1 MLLKYQLGLGHLNLK
16 EQLRI
21 NTAQPTQGAKILQ
34 SALKTWT
41 WPPKDTGPAQA
52 GAAWQSGG

>member
-1 MLLKYQLGLGHLNLK
+1 MLLRYQLGLGHLNLK

-21 NTAQPTQGAKILQ
+21 NTAQPTQGAEILQ
-34 SALKTWT
+34 SAPKTWT
-41 WPPKDTGPAQA
+41 WPPRDAGPAQA